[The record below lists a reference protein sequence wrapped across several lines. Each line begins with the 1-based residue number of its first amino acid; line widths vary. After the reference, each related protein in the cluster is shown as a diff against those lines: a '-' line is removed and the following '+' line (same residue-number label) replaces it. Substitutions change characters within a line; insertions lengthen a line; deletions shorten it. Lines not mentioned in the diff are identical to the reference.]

1 MSVDDVG
8 SLSQANVSQVEL
20 GEVLRLIDL
29 VSVQNTE
36 AALDH
41 VDEASFAVLVVVAD
55 EALDDADQHAL
66 VVGGAVADELLDLL
80 GVALLELLRAL
91 SGGEKVRGGHGAVLF
106 CL

>member
-8 SLSQANVSQVEL
+8 GLSQANVSQVEL
-20 GEVLRLIDL
+20 GEVLRLVDL